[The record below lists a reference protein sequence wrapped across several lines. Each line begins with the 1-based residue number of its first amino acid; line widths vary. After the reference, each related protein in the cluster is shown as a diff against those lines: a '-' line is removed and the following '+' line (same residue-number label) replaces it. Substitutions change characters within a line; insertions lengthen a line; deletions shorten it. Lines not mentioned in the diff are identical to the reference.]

1 MDKDNEVKKE
11 RKYYTSGPGKP
22 PIFIQ
27 AILYEK
33 KMSAIDF
40 FHLTDAC
47 LDWEKQGDDIAVIE
61 PLVTLLAAWGDDL
74 IFAFHD
80 TMAELLYSLDTQKIA
95 GDIYKDRSFS
105 ADEFLYIRC
114 AALINSKRYY
124 NDIVSG
130 REGME
135 IVAGFDINTVQYAG
149 FPIFADP
156 FEFTGE
162 CDVIIDFSNAASTER
177 LLDYC
182 EQHGTPVVICTTGH
196 SAAQLDRIRAASAKI
211 AVFRSGNM
219 SLGINLISEL
229 LKQSAAVLG
238 DKYDVEIIEKHHN
251 QKLDA
256 PSGTALMLADA
267 VASALPY
274 DAEYVYDRHE
284 RREKRPAHEIGIS
297 AIRGGTIVGEHS
309 VLFCGR
315 DEIIEI
321 KHTALSR
328 EVFAVG
334 AVDAAAFMAERTQP
348 GMYDMSDVIAS
359 HK

>member
-1 MDKDNEVKKE
+1 MIKAIMN
-11 RKYYTSGPGKP
+11 GCNGKMGQV
-22 PIFIQ
+22 I
-27 AILYEK
+27 
-33 KMSAIDF
+33 SAICKEDP
-40 FHLTDAC
+40 
-47 LDWEKQGDDIAVIE
+47 QI
-61 PLVTLLAAWGDDL
+61 
-74 IFAFHD
+74 
-80 TMAELLYSLDTQKIA
+80 
-95 GDIYKDRSFS
+95 
-105 ADEFLYIRC
+105 
-114 AALINSKRYY
+114 
-124 NDIVSG
+124 
-130 REGME
+130 E
-135 IVAGFDINTVQYAG
+135 IVAGVDLYDGIKNDYPV
-149 FPIFADP
+149 FPNISVCDVKA
-156 FEFTGE
+156 
-162 CDVIIDFSNAASTER
+162 DVIIDFSNAKAVDD
-177 LLDYC
+177 LLVYSVDKKI
-182 EQHGTPVVICTTGH
+182 PVVLCTTGL
-196 SAAQLDRIRAASAKI
+196 SEEQMEQVKAASGQV
-211 AVFRSGNM
+211 AVLKSANM
-219 SLGINLISEL
+219 SLGINLLMQL
-229 LKQSAAVLG
+229 LAQAATILAPAG
-238 DKYDVEIIEKHHN
+238 FDMEIVEKHHN